1 DKIQEQNPKDWT
13 KRGNSSLLIQYARLY
28 EKIVQIARKTVA
40 DGKQAEQAF
49 RAINPQV
56 DYGKNV
62 GRSFVGNKKIVVL
75 REQKI
80 VVLREQNNL
89 WLQSHIDKKLVL
101 TPLFM
106 PDSSMT
112 FCVQSRTVLW
122 ASSLPHNGDF
132 KHKYSD
138 LSFIT

>member
-1 DKIQEQNPKDWT
+1 MIKVYF
-13 KRGNSSLLIQYARLY
+13 LLKYARVIPNTIIPIDLNFL
-28 EKIVQIARKTVA
+28 EDKSNKT
-40 DGKQAEQAF
+40 QSYLC
-49 RAINPQV
+49 RINL
-56 DYGKNV
+56 N
-62 GRSFVGNKKIVVL
+62 
-75 REQKI
+75 I